1 MRPEHEGPTSGHTM
15 TRRQIMRAAG
25 ATGLTIAGGSLLAAC
40 GDSDDGKESTGV
52 ARTASGKELNEIL
65 GLSTK
70 DLKLTAGKTLRLGAV
85 LPLSGPGAEYGVTQ
99 GNGLKLAVEQIQAA
113 GGPKIDLSIKDHKSG
128 DPQAGAEAARQLG
141 IDGRGAIVASYIA
154 VFGSMLPAVK
164 RYEMLTLDGGGG
176 TGDAAQGVPFFYG
189 TRALTPDDPFIGT
202 YKYVAQ
208 KLPEAKKVSL
218 VIWDAGAAFY
228 NPVKS
233 KLAQIV
239 GDHGMSLVGMYPTP
253 IGATDFSSVI
263 SKLKA
268 TDPDIVQLSIW
279 GPDPGYFAKQAAAAG
294 LRAQV
299 IGCEYT
305 PTAVKVAGPA
315 YDNYWFGMD
324 AFDFDNPPNPLSKFF
339 MKAYAKKFGEPP
351 SLFYSP
357 NYFETTLAFWDLA
370 RRVAKS
376 GGDINKGA
384 DLQKELEANPTF
396 ASVYGGDS
404 SSVGSLVIDLKT
416 HSVAHRPMVLG
427 KAHGAT
433 VGFSPLATF
442 DVGARDFK
450 VIA

>member
-1 MRPEHEGPTSGHTM
+1 
-15 TRRQIMRAAG
+15 
-25 ATGLTIAGGSLLAAC
+25 
-40 GDSDDGKESTGV
+40 
-52 ARTASGKELNEIL
+52 
-65 GLSTK
+65 
-70 DLKLTAGKTLRLGAV
+70 
-85 LPLSGPGAEYGVTQ
+85 
-99 GNGLKLAVEQIQAA
+99 
-113 GGPKIDLSIKDHKSG
+113 
-128 DPQAGAEAARQLG
+128 
-141 IDGRGAIVASYIA
+141 
-154 VFGSMLPAVK
+154 
-164 RYEMLTLDGGGG
+164 
-176 TGDAAQGVPFFYG
+176 
-189 TRALTPDDPFIGT
+189 
-202 YKYVAQ
+202 
-208 KLPEAKKVSL
+208 

-228 NPVKS
+228 NPVKN

-239 GDHGMSLVGMYPTP
+239 GDHGMTLDGMYPTP

-305 PTAVKVAGPA
+305 PTAVKVAGSA

-324 AFDFDNPPNPLSKFF
+324 AFDFDKPPNPLSKFF
-339 MKAYAKKFGEPP
+339 MKAYTKKFGEPP

-396 ASVYGGDS
+396 ASVYGGSS